1 MKVKL
6 IVLYKPHWLISILI
20 GCFIISDGNA
30 CANLII

>member
-1 MKVKL
+1 MEVKL

-30 CANLII
+30 